1 MLARSPGRE
10 EEAAGGG
17 GGGRG
22 RGEGRS
28 LELLTPQFSRSGFA
42 ARQMRATAT
51 TSGPV

>member
-17 GGGRG
+17 GR
-22 RGEGRS
+22 GRS